1 MRIRQVK
8 PSFFK
13 DARIAALTPAV
24 RLFYIGLWMLADDA
38 GYYRWDAAEA
48 GLELYGYDS
57 RTKRERDVT
66 AHLAALVKA
75 ERVTDLGCGH
85 VLVPKLT
92 EHQRFGGPTKRV
104 LTYEKEH
111 LRCTPPRIPA
121 GTRASPPI
129 PGTVSNGNGKEREL
143 GMERNGTELV
153 DARKREDEETTEFQR
168 LAGVPAFLGGNVHER
183 AIKAKEQELAER
195 KAAVRELRER
205 HRRGEITEDQMEAE
219 FDRLRPDAIPA

>member
-13 DARIAALTPAV
+13 DARIAALSPAV
-24 RLFYIGLWMLADDA
+24 RLFYVGLWMLVDDA

-57 RTKRERDVT
+57 RSKRERDVT
-66 AHLAALVKA
+66 AHLAALVEA

-85 VLVPKLT
+85 VLIPTLT
-92 EHQRFGGPTKRV
+92 DHQRFGGPTKRV

-121 GTRASPPI
+121 GTRVSPLV
-129 PGTVSNGNGKEREL
+129 PGTVRIGTEREL
-143 GMERNGTELV
+143 GTERNVSELV
-153 DARKREDEETTEFQR
+153 DARKRDDDEPTEFQR
-168 LAGVPAFLGGNVHER
+168 LTGMPAFLGGNVHER
-183 AIKAKEQELAER
+183 AIEAKEQEMAER
-195 KAAVRELRER
+195 RAGVQDIRDRQRL
-205 HRRGEITEDQMEAE
+205 HEITEAQMEAE
-219 FDRLRPDAIPA
+219 FESLRRERETA